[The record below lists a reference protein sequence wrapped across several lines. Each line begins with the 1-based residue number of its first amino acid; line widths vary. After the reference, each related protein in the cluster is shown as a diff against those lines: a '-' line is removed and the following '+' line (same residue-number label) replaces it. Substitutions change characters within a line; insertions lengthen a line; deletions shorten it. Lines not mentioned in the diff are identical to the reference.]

1 MRPIG
6 FLEAAAQ
13 EQAQRV
19 SNRGAVVRRLL
30 AELRPHRRTL
40 LSALGFVV
48 VAALS
53 QAAGPWLV
61 GRAIDRD
68 IGGGDAWGL
77 LQTMLLLFGVYVAG
91 ALAARAQVRRVG
103 AIAQHVLAELRARL
117 FDRLQ
122 VLPLSYFDRRPLGDL
137 MSRLL
142 SDVDTLSQLLSQ
154 GMTQLLGAMLGL
166 VGIMIAML
174 VLDVRLALVCFTVIP
189 TMLGTT
195 AFFAARARAA
205 YRRTRKTVGDVTAD
219 LQEEIGGIRE
229 AQAFSRTAENI
240 RRFAAR
246 NAANRDANV
255 AAVGITSA
263 FPPSIDVLST
273 LSIALVVGYG
283 GSRVVAGQLSIG
295 LLAAFLLYV
304 QQFFRPLQLAASV
317 YALSQSALAGSE
329 RIFGILDEAT
339 EPPDDGDAI
348 VLGQTE
354 GRLRFEN
361 VSFGYDP
368 ARPVL
373 HDVDF
378 EVAPGQS
385 VALVGKTGAGKTTI
399 SSLIPRFYDPT
410 AGTVRIDGHDLR
422 SVSRASL
429 RAQMAVVLQEPFSFS
444 GTVAANIGYGRQ
456 GATREQIEAAA
467 RVARAH
473 DFIAELPAGYDAVLG
488 EGGATL
494 SQGQRQLLALAR
506 ALLADPRIGIL
517 DEAPASI
524 DARTEAQIQQAL
536 TRVLAGRTSIVIA
549 HRLSTVRNADL
560 LLVIDA
566 GRIVERGTHDSL
578 VAAGG
583 RYAALVR
590 EQFGTA

>member
-6 FLEAAAQ
+6 VLEAAAQ
-13 EQAQRV
+13 AQASRA
-19 SNRGAVVRRLL
+19 SNRGAVLRRLL
-30 AELRPHRRTL
+30 AELRPHGPTL
-40 LSALGFVV
+40 LSALGFVI
-48 VAALS
+48 VAALA

-68 IGGGDAWGL
+68 IGGGDAPGL
-77 LQTMLLLFGVYVAG
+77 LRTILLLLGVYATG
-91 ALAARAQVRRVG
+91 ALAGRAQVRRVG
-103 AIAQHVLAELRARL
+103 ATAQHILAGLRARL

-142 SDVDTLSQLLSQ
+142 SDVETVSQLLSQ
-154 GMTQLLGAMLGL
+154 GMTQLVGTMLGL

-174 VLDVRLALVCFTVIP
+174 VLDFRLALACFTVIP

-195 AFFAARARAA
+195 AFFGARARAA
-205 YRRTRKTVGDVTAD
+205 YRKTRKTVGDVTAD
-219 LQEEIGGIRE
+219 LQEGIGGIRE

-240 RRFAAR
+240 RRFETR

-263 FPPSIDVLST
+263 LPPSIDVLST

-295 LLAAFLLYV
+295 LLAAFLLYM

-329 RIFGILDEAT
+329 RIFGVLDQKS
-339 EPPDDGDAI
+339 EPPDADDAI
-348 VLGQTE
+348 ALGQAE
-354 GRLRFEN
+354 GRLTFES

-373 HDVDF
+373 HDIDF
-378 EVAPGQS
+378 EVAPGQL
-385 VALVGKTGAGKTTI
+385 VALVGRTGAGKTTI
-399 SSLIPRFYDPT
+399 ANLIPRFYDPT
-410 AGTVRIDGHDLR
+410 AGTVKIDGHDLR
-422 SVSRASL
+422 SVSRTSL

-444 GTVAANIGYGRQ
+444 GTVADNIGYGRQ
-456 GATREQIEAAA
+456 GATRPEIEAAA

-473 DFIAELPAGYDAVLG
+473 DFVAALPDGYDTVLG

-494 SQGQRQLLALAR
+494 SQGQRQLLAFAR
-506 ALLADPRIGIL
+506 ALLADPRILIL
-517 DEAPASI
+517 DEATSSI
-524 DARTEAQIQQAL
+524 DTRTEAQIQEAL
-536 TRVLAGRTSIVIA
+536 TQVLAGRTSIVIA
-549 HRLSTVRNADL
+549 HRLSTVRNADV
-560 LLVIDA
+560 LLVIDD
-566 GRIVERGTHDSL
+566 GRIVERGTHESL
-578 VAAGG
+578 VTAGG
-583 RYAALVR
+583 RYAELVR
-590 EQFGTA
+590 QQFRTP